1 METNNS
7 NFQRQVEK
15 FYQLTVYARWLFI
28 LCCWLTLGT
37 YALWQMRREIAL
49 LFDYFTWA
57 AVRYGLIFNLLP
69 AFCLSFCIGI
79 TVSVLLWQSRNIIWG
94 LPAQERKYLE
104 KQVNKILAVGRKHP
118 LWKWIE

>member
-15 FYQLTVYARWLFI
+15 LYQLTVYARWLFI

-79 TVSVLLWQSRNIIWG
+79 TVSVLLWQSRNIICG
-94 LPAQERKYLE
+94 LPVQERKYLE
-104 KQVNKILAVGRKHP
+104 KQVNKILAAGRKHP